1 MIVTRLKAAPK
12 RAPRP
17 AGRLTAFTLVELLV
31 VIAILA
37 ILLSILM
44 PTLQHATKQAA
55 TAGCQ
60 SNLREMGS
68 AFVGFCNEENQ
79 LSPPKGTPVG
89 AYQETSSSDYSPP
102 YYSWMEFLSRYV
114 GTPYADEVREARWRP
129 LNSWRST
136 SANIAGSAIH
146 AWFPATRLSNRKG
159 TIFACPSAERREGLG
174 EEDTRWIDYNSISDG
189 LPSWRPQ
196 VPTEVRRG
204 RYWMQVSSPSEK
216 ILFMDAGGPVEAG
229 DTSDDR
235 WYGPGSYAQ
244 ASISANVANVM
255 GPYDYGHWL
264 SDRHSDG
271 SNALYLDGSV
281 RLIASI
287 MLPNDQF
294 YGYWWHRNAP
304 FAWYDHDSG
313 MLY

>member
-1 MIVTRLKAAPK
+1 MFVTCQKTARNPAPG
-12 RAPRP
+12 P
-17 AGRLTAFTLVELLV
+17 AGRLAAFTLVELLV

-44 PTLQHATKQAA
+44 PTLQYATKRAA

-60 SNLREMGS
+60 ANLREMGS

-89 AYQETSSSDYSPP
+89 AYNDLSSSDYSPP

-114 GTPYADEVREARWRP
+114 GTPYADEVRDARWRP
-129 LNSWRST
+129 LNSWRAT

-146 AWFPATRLSNRKG
+146 QWFPASKFTNRKG
-159 TIFACPSAERREGLG
+159 TIFACPGAEWREGLS
-174 EEDTRWIDYNSISDG
+174 ETQVRWVDYNVISDG
-189 LPSWRPQ
+189 LPSWKPQ
-196 VPTEVRRG
+196 VATQVRRG
-204 RYWMQVSSPSEK
+204 RYWMQVSSPSDK
-216 ILFMDAGGPVEAG
+216 ILFMDAGGPVASG
-229 DTSDDR
+229 NPSNDR

-244 ASISANVANVM
+244 AEVTANVANVM
-255 GPYDYGHWL
+255 GFYSYGHWL

-281 RLIASI
+281 RLIPNI
-287 MLPNDQF
+287 MLPNDDF

-304 FAWYDHDSG
+304 FAWADHDSG